1 MVPVNRKRKS
11 LDQEKEVEEK
21 KPVLIFEIR
30 GKFFNFT
37 KKKFK
42 YYIN

>member
-21 KPVLIFEIR
+21 KPVL
-30 GKFFNFT
+30 T
-37 KKKFK
+37 FK
-42 YYIN
+42 IPALIELKYLKYCINLQ